1 MVVDANSRS
10 ESIRIANMILFLHN
24 RYRAPGG
31 EERVVDDLMWLVRER
46 MGETAELLARGPE
59 AGEPASTAAPG
70 GGAGRRRAAT
80 ERGVGVVGRGRA
92 ATERGVGVAGRGRA
106 ATERGGGATDRARAA
121 AGLLRGGLD
130 PREVGEAVRRTGARV
145 VHAHNIHPTFGWRA
159 LAAARAAGAR
169 VVLHLH
175 QYRLVC
181 AVGVCFT
188 DGQECTR
195 CHGRNTLPGVLRN
208 CRGSRAEAL
217 AYGAGLALWQRRVVE
232 QADAMIV
239 PSEFARERLRELGA
253 PLPWE
258 RVHVLAPPV
267 RALEQGAPATRRQ
280 PEGYALVVA
289 RKSPEKGIDVAV
301 EACRQVGIPLVVAG
315 AGLDG
320 GADVRETDGVHF
332 AGRVDDARL
341 AELRAGAALALVPSR
356 SAETFG
362 LAAAEAMAAGVPV
375 AGSRVG
381 ALPELLEEQAM
392 APPGDTR
399 ALAEAIERVRG
410 DPDAGERARERIRAL
425 CAPEVVAGRLAEIY
439 KEASALHYAR
449 S

>member
-1 MVVDANSRS
+1 MTIEAVGLVGMTGGVGGVQDAIVVDANSRS
-10 ESIRIANMILFLHN
+10 ESIRIANMILFLHI

-46 MGETAELLARGPE
+46 IGETAELVARD
-59 AGEPASTAAPG
+59 SNG
-70 GGAGRRRAAT
+70 GGRN
-80 ERGVGVVGRGRA
+80 
-92 ATERGVGVAGRGRA
+92 
-106 ATERGGGATDRARAA
+106 RAA

-130 PREVGEAVRRTGARV
+130 PGEVGDAVRRTGARV
-145 VHAHNIHPTFGWRA
+145 VHAHNIHPTFGWRG

-208 CRGSRAEAL
+208 CRGSRPEAL
-217 AYGAGLALWQRRVVE
+217 VYGAGLALWQRRVVE
-232 QADAMIV
+232 QADAVIV

-267 RALEQGAPATRRQ
+267 RALEQGGPAARRRS
-280 PEGYALVVA
+280 EGYALVVA
-289 RKSPEKGIDVAV
+289 RQSPEKGIDVAI
-301 EACRQVGIPLVVAG
+301 EGCRQVGIPLVVAG
-315 AGLDG
+315 AGLGGG
-320 GADVRETDGVHF
+320 GASAERPGGAAVESRAGGSAGARKDERGGVRFV
-332 AGRVDDARL
+332 GRVDDARL
-341 AELRAGAALALVPSR
+341 AALRAGAALALVPSR

-392 APPGDTR
+392 APPGDAR
-399 ALAEAIERVRG
+399 ALAEAIERVRA
-410 DPDAGERARERIRAL
+410 DPNAGERARERIRAL
-425 CAPEVVAGRLAEIY
+425 CAPEVVAEKLAEVY
-439 KEASALHYAR
+439 RAAAAGW
-449 S
+449 